1 MDGYQFEYQCA
12 TILKKKHFKKVEVTK
27 SSGDQGVDII
37 AYKHR
42 KKYGIQC
49 KYYTHPVG
57 NKAVQEAYAGANFYD
72 CEKVIVM
79 TNATFTKSAAELAE
93 KLDVELWDNCP
104 TNRFYSIPFRLME
117 VLNIVLLLYGI
128 LALFSSKYTVIH
140 LPFTIDTVTLV
151 FILSASV
158 FGLLGWRFVL
168 CNLVAAGAYLY
179 LALHLVILPAVAVA
193 DCTSV
198 LLLTFIPVGI
208 YLIHAIWILQKNK
221 SRFRS

>member
-12 TILKKKHFKKVEVTK
+12 AILKKKRFKKIEVTK
-27 SSGDQGVDII
+27 SSGDQGVDIL
-37 AYKHR
+37 AFKHG

-79 TNATFTKSAAELAE
+79 TNATFTKSAYELAQ

-104 TNRFYSIPFRLME
+104 TTPYYNILFRIME
-117 VLNIVLLLYGI
+117 VLNIALFLYGI
-128 LALFSSKYTVIH
+128 LALFSSKHRFIH
-140 LPFTIDTVTLV
+140 LPITVDTVTLV
-151 FILSASV
+151 FILTASV

-168 CNLVAAGAYLY
+168 CNMAAAVAYLY
-179 LALHLVILPAVAVA
+179 LALHLVVIPA
-193 DCTSV
+193 TSATSYNGV
-198 LLLTFIPVGI
+198 QLIALIPAGVYLL
-208 YLIHAIWILQKNK
+208 HAGWIGWKK
-221 SRFRS
+221 RKA